1 MRLGLTCVHGIQ
13 AVDDAAE
20 NINEGIDQAAEGVSE
35 GIDQAREYA
44 EDPTKAVSDAAGG
57 AESGVGQVA
66 DVLKAGVRSVS
77 QGAEDAL
84 DAAEE
89 TAEDARVQSE
99 PLHSLL
105 ASAHP
110 KALSML
116 TRWPWAV
123 PTAVA
128 AGVAVLSRPSVQQL
142 SSRPQMYLLLAV
154 SATRRGAFVT
164 GLRMQPSPTCLL

>member
-1 MRLGLTCVHGIQ
+1 MPCKRLELTRLHGTQ
-13 AVDDAAE
+13 AVDDAAG

-44 EDPTKAVSDAAGG
+44 EDPTKAVSDAAGS

-99 PLHSLL
+99 PLPGLP
-105 ASAHP
+105 ASARADLP
-110 KALSML
+110 LL
-116 TRWPWAV
+116 PTRWPWAV

-128 AGVAVLSRPSVQQL
+128 AGTCALRRPPAQQL
-142 SSRPQMYLLLAV
+142 RTHP
-154 SATRRGAFVT
+154 
-164 GLRMQPSPTCLL
+164 